1 MRFAPGEKNR
11 KPFDQEN
18 KKNQRLVEKPRI
30 FLPEIKKGERKNKK
44 TEASKY
50 IFQEVFKSLKYFPR
64 GFKKL
69 KIISKK
75 FETR

>member
-11 KPFDQEN
+11 KT
-18 KKNQRLVEKPRI
+18 VKPRKEI
-30 FLPEIKKGERKNKK
+30 FQSVVGKPRNIFQEIKKGERKNKK

-50 IFQEVFKSLKYFPR
+50 IFQEVFKSYKLFPR
-64 GFKKL
+64 SFKKL
-69 KIISKK
+69 KMFSKK